1 MMRVQFGWADEDS
14 RFILGDR
21 EIGPTF
27 VRYSPPSKATREVS
41 ASMRPVGSL
50 DTWRE
55 IINTYNMPGFEPHA
69 FAVLSAFGAPLL
81 KFMGVKGSIINL
93 VNNRSGTGKSTIL
106 QVMNSVWG
114 HPDELMLSWRDTLN
128 VKLHRMAVMNNL
140 PLGVDEITKMTGDD
154 FSDMAYS
161 VTQGAPR
168 RRMKASVNEERES
181 QGFWATIMV
190 ATSNASMTDKLEA
203 LKSTSEGELMR
214 LMQYKIEPTNN
225 LDKATA
231 KQIFGGLYQN
241 YGLAGQPY
249 AQYLVQNL
257 EDVISEAHKMQV
269 HFDKAVR
276 IETRERFW
284 SATAAANLTGGL
296 IASSQLGLHNI
307 NVRRVYDWLVEEV
320 KVMQGASRLTLE
332 DYSTIVGEFLLLHN
346 TNILVCNHNSTSRN
360 VAAAPLVVPRGPL
373 IIRYEPDTKRIY
385 IIKHELKQFCVKKQ
399 VTYTDLLTEL
409 NKTGAFVG
417 ELRTKLDVG
426 LDRKS
431 TRLNSSHT

>member
-1 MMRVQFGWADEDS
+1 
-14 RFILGDR
+14 
-21 EIGPTF
+21 
-27 VRYSPPSKATREVS
+27 
-41 ASMRPVGSL
+41 
-50 DTWRE
+50 
-55 IINTYNMPGFEPHA
+55 
-69 FAVLSAFGAPLL
+69 
-81 KFMGVKGSIINL
+81 
-93 VNNRSGTGKSTIL
+93 
-106 QVMNSVWG
+106 
-114 HPDELMLSWRDTLN
+114 
-128 VKLHRMAVMNNL
+128 
-140 PLGVDEITKMTGDD
+140 
-154 FSDMAYS
+154 
-161 VTQGAPR
+161 
-168 RRMKASVNEERES
+168 
-181 QGFWATIMV
+181 
-190 ATSNASMTDKLEA
+190 
-203 LKSTSEGELMR
+203 
-214 LMQYKIEPTNN
+214 
-225 LDKATA
+225 
-231 KQIFGGLYQN
+231 
-241 YGLAGQPY
+241 
-249 AQYLVQNL
+249 
-257 EDVISEAHKMQV
+257 MQV

-426 LDRKS
+426 LDMNAPPVIALEFDADLLGVVPS
-431 TRLNSSHT
+431 APTTPDASAD